1 MDEQVSLDGGTFLRC
16 VLIDLAG
23 EFVVRRLVVVKVVGM
38 FIFVVQLVVL
48 LALVERDSVAFHV
61 MA

>member
-16 VLIDLAG
+16 VLKDLAE

-48 LALVERDSVAFHV
+48 LALVEMDSVAFHV